1 MNNKIKWGI
10 IGLGKIA
17 NKFAADLQRS
27 NNALLYAVASRNAE
41 KAENFSQ
48 KYKATKFYDSYEAL
62 AEDSEIDVIY
72 IATPNTF
79 HFQNTMMCLKNGK
92 GVLCEKPMG
101 INATEVATMMHE
113 AKSRNL
119 FLMEGIWTRFMPATN
134 KLLEILANKT
144 IGDILFMRADFGFKA
159 DPNPEGRLYNKN
171 LGGGSLLDIGIY
183 PLYLSLLTLGIP
195 FEIKAMARITDTDVD
210 SYCAILLDYENGAK
224 AILESTFEANTPTE
238 AYIYGTKGA
247 LKLHSRFHHAQK
259 ITITQNGEKQ
269 VLDVPYHGNG
279 YIHEI
284 EEVNN
289 CLRNQEIESAKL
301 PLQMTADLI
310 KLLDTAKNEIG
321 IN

>member
-17 NKFAADLQRS
+17 NKFAADLQLS
-27 NNALLYAVASRNAE
+27 DNAVLFAVASRNAE

-48 KYKATKFYDSYEAL
+48 KYNATKFYDSYEAL

-79 HFQNTMMCLKNGK
+79 HFQNTMMCLQNGK

-101 INATEVATMMHE
+101 INATEVATMMYE

-144 IGDILFMRADFGFKA
+144 IGEILFIRADFGFKA
-159 DPNPEGRLYNKN
+159 DPNPDGRLYNKK
-171 LGGGSLLDIGIY
+171 LGGGSLIDIGIY

-195 FEIKAMARITDTDVD
+195 VDIKAMARIIETGVD

-224 AILESTFEANTPTE
+224 ASFESTFEANTPTE

-247 LKLHSRFHHAQK
+247 IKLHSRFSSCPENNHHAK
-259 ITITQNGEKQ
+259 RRKASFRHFIPRKW
-269 VLDVPYHGNG
+269 LHP
-279 YIHEI
+279 
-284 EEVNN
+284 
-289 CLRNQEIESAKL
+289 RNRRSEQLSAQ
-301 PLQMTADLI
+301 PR
-310 KLLDTAKNEIG
+310 N
-321 IN
+321 